1 MSSFLCFSVDSGTRL
16 VLLLRWMA
24 GGHATHADPSNGAF
38 WLVLRCE
45 TRPRR
50 RRPHLAP
57 AGTYVSVVNGSSD
70 AAEIHMGETMFS
82 YWSRYSS
89 NRPPAVSE
97 FGTCKRRLPCAHA
110 VAWHLLL
117 TRRLHPRAPCLAFLM
132 QPASGGGSYET
143 YSVGNS
149 SVCITAT
156 GSGFIDRPGY
166 WVAIPKWV
174 TANYTGLVNVTF
186 RMQEG
191 SFGSCSP
198 DATYMAMYTGVF
210 NRTDNVCSAASA
222 AMLSGPIALL
232 ALAAAAWRLSSSRDE

>member
-1 MSSFLCFSVDSGTRL
+1 MQRAFA
-16 VLLLRWMA
+16 VLAL
-24 GGHATHADPSNGAF
+24 GAAAAAAASIDK
-38 WLVLRCE
+38 RYC
-45 TRPRR
+45 
-50 RRPHLAP
+50 
-57 AGTYVSVVNGSSD
+57 GTYVSVVNGSSD

-89 NRPPAVSE
+89 NRPPA
-97 FGTCKRRLPCAHA
+97 
-110 VAWHLLL
+110 
-117 TRRLHPRAPCLAFLM
+117 
-132 QPASGGGSYET
+132 PASGGGSYET